1 MVGGTLICQKAG
13 RDGIHQPFP
22 LVMPRQKGKEVEKT
36 EGGEAEDTGVMEG
49 FGTWRNCW
57 HCVTD
62 TKAIGHSGPAGVLV
76 WTGSELGIRQDRWL
90 ESHYGEGVFHPN
102 TDTPLNVINNT
113 GRGNKTG
120 D

>member
-1 MVGGTLICQKAG
+1 MKEQQI
-13 RDGIHQPFP
+13 
-22 LVMPRQKGKEVEKT
+22 LVSEPIKDINKCLDSFVYLKCGNFYVCDINLC
-36 EGGEAEDTGVMEG
+36 AAY
-49 FGTWRNCW
+49 CW
-57 HCVTD
+57 WASVTD
-62 TKAIGHSGPAGVLV
+62 TKAIGHSGPAGAPV